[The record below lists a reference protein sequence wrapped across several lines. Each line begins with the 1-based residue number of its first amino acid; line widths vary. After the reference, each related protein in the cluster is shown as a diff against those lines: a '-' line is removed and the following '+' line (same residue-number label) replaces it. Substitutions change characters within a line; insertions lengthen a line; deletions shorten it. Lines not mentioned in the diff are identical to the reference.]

1 MIIGTA
7 GHVDHGKTS
16 LVKALTGVDT
26 DRLKEEKLRGIS
38 IDLGFAFLAAGP
50 DDTLSFIDVP
60 GHERFVHTM
69 VAGASGIDLAL
80 LVVAAD
86 DGLMPQTL
94 EHLAILDLLGVR
106 RAMVVVTKI
115 DLVTELRAREVAEQA
130 KALVFRTG
138 LACTNSVSV
147 SAMTGRG
154 MDTLVNGLVGMAR
167 EPSTRPV
174 DGPFRLP
181 VDRVFTLPGIG
192 VVVTGTVLS
201 GVVRVDDRLC
211 VSPSG
216 LPVRVRSVH
225 AQNRAAESARAGD
238 RCALNLA
245 GPGVSKEAIR
255 RGDVVL
261 EPSLHAPTDRID
273 AHVTLLGSERKAI
286 GQWSSLRLHHA
297 SAELGGHL
305 VLLDEDHL
313 APGACATVQLVLD
326 KPIAA
331 TALDRFIMRDGAA
344 RRTIGGGQFIDLRP
358 PARRRR
364 TTERRLQLA
373 ALTIQNPILAFKE
386 LLEIAPH
393 AWDLTSFVRDRAI
406 SPTTAAKIQEEAPS
420 ILLAESSEQMLIGSG
435 YWRQFC
441 EALIAKLSDYHQ
453 EHPDEQG
460 IGRDRLRMSLR
471 PTLSTRA
478 FAAALAHESLAAL
491 VAREGG
497 FVRLTSHTSRPT
509 PHDEEIWARLAG
521 LLDGEVRFRPP
532 RVRDLAGALGQ
543 PEQEV
548 RRILKAVS
556 RLGRVDQV
564 AHDHFFLRATVAEMI
579 SITANIA
586 AGSPQDSFVVAQV
599 RDRLGNGRKV
609 TIQILEFF
617 DRLGITKQFGDQRR
631 LQRERLGYFVPE
643 TLA

>member
-7 GHVDHGKTS
+7 GHVDHGKTA

-201 GVVRVDDRLC
+201 GVVRVDERLC

-273 AHVTLLGSERKAI
+273 ALVTLLKSEPKAI
-286 GQWSSLRLHHA
+286 GQWSPVRLHHA
-297 SAELGGHL
+297 TAELGGHL
-305 VLLDEDHL
+305 VLLDKNNL
-313 APGACATVQLVLD
+313 APGACATVQVVLD

-331 TALDRFIMRDGAA
+331 TALDRFIIRDGSA
-344 RRTIGGGQFIDLRP
+344 RRTIGGGQFIDLRAP
-358 PARRRR
+358 TRRRR
-364 TTERRLQLA
+364 TTERSLQLT
-373 ALTIQNPILAFKE
+373 ALRIQDPLIAFKE

-393 AWDLTSFVRDRAI
+393 AWDWRSFVRDRGLSSAM
-406 SPTTAAKIQEEAPS
+406 AATILEEVPS
-420 ILLAESSEQMLIGSG
+420 IVLAESSEQIVIGLGHWLEFS
-435 YWRQFC
+435 
-441 EALIAKLSDYHQ
+441 EALIAKLSDHHQ

-460 IGRDRLRMSLR
+460 IGYDRLRMSLR
-471 PTLSTRA
+471 PTLSSRA
-478 FAAALAHESLAAL
+478 FSAALAHETLTAR
-491 VAREGG
+491 VARDGG
-497 FVRLTSHTSRPT
+497 FVRLASHSSSPT
-509 PHDEEIWARLAG
+509 PRDEELWSRLAS
-521 LLDGEVRFRPP
+521 LLDGEARFRPP
-532 RVRDLAGALGQ
+532 RVRDLAGALGHS
-543 PEQEV
+543 EQDV
-548 RRILKAVS
+548 RRVLKAAS

-564 AHDHFFLRATVAEMI
+564 AHDHFFLRSTVGEMI
-579 SITANIA
+579 SITATIA
-586 AGSPQDSFVVAQV
+586 AASPQDTFVVSQV
-599 RDRLGNGRKV
+599 RDRLCNGRKV

-617 DRLGITKQFGDQRR
+617 DRLGITKQFGDARR
-631 LQRERLGYFVPE
+631 LRRDRLGYFVPE
-643 TLA
+643 IRV